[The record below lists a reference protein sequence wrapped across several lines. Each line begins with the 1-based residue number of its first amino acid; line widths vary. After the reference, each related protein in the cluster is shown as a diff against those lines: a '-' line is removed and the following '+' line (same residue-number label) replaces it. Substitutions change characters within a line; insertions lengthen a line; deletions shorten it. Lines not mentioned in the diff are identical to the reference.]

1 MTICIQKKL
10 FNLEKIISDLREN
23 KPNVGAIVSFIGYVR
38 DFNKDINTK
47 KLKHMNLEHYPGMT
61 EKTLINIELNAKS
74 KWSLE
79 DVFIIHRVGKLLP
92 SDPIVAVV
100 VASQH
105 RKNAFE
111 ACEFIIDFLKTDAP
125 FWKKEIS
132 DQDELWVE
140 NRLEDHQKKA
150 SWNIKERLKIS

>member
-1 MTICIQKKL
+1 MTICIQKDL
-10 FNLEKIISDLREN
+10 FNIEKIISNLRKN
-23 KPNVGAIVSFIGYVR
+23 KPSIGAIVSFIGYVR

-47 KLKHMNLEHYPGMT
+47 KLKQMNLEHYPGMT
-61 EKTLINIELNAKS
+61 EKTLIKIELNAKS
-74 KWSLE
+74 RWSLE

-92 SDPIVAVV
+92 TEPIVAVV

-132 DQDELWVE
+132 DHGELWVE
-140 NRLEDHQKKA
+140 NRVDDFQKKA
-150 SWNIKERLKIS
+150 SWNIE

>member
-1 MTICIQKKL
+1 MTICIQKDL
-10 FNLEKIISDLREN
+10 FNIEKIISNLRKN
-23 KPNVGAIVSFIGYVR
+23 KPNIGAIVSFIGYVR

-47 KLKHMNLEHYPGMT
+47 KLKHMELEHYPGMT
-61 EKTLINIELNAKS
+61 EKTLIKIELNAKS
-74 KWSLE
+74 RWSLE

-150 SWNIKERLKIS
+150 SWNIKE

>member
-1 MTICIQKKL
+1 MTIRIQKDL
-10 FNLEKIISDLREN
+10 FNIEKIISNLRKN
-23 KPNVGAIVSFIGYVR
+23 KPSIGAIVSFIGYVR
-38 DFNKDINTK
+38 DFNNDINTK
-47 KLKHMNLEHYPGMT
+47 KLKHMNLEHYPGMC

-150 SWNIKERLKIS
+150 SWNIKE

>member
-1 MTICIQKKL
+1 MTICIQKDL
-10 FNLEKIISDLREN
+10 FNIEKIISNLRKN
-23 KPNVGAIVSFIGYVR
+23 KPSIGAIVSFIGYVR

-47 KLKHMNLEHYPGMT
+47 KLKQMNLEHYPGMT
-61 EKTLINIELNAKS
+61 EKTLIKIELNAKS
-74 KWSLE
+74 RWSLE

-150 SWNIKERLKIS
+150 SWNIKE

>member
-1 MTICIQKKL
+1 MTICIQKDL
-10 FNLEKIISDLREN
+10 FNIEKIISNLRKN
-23 KPNVGAIVSFIGYVR
+23 KPSIGAIVSFIGYVR

-47 KLKHMNLEHYPGMT
+47 KLKQMNLEHYPGMT
-61 EKTLINIELNAKS
+61 EKTLIKIELNAKS
-74 KWSLE
+74 RWSLE

-140 NRLEDHQKKA
+140 NRMEEQQKKA
-150 SWNIKERLKIS
+150 SWNKKD

>member
-1 MTICIQKKL
+1 MTICIQKDL
-10 FNLEKIISDLREN
+10 FNIEKIISNLRKN
-23 KPNVGAIVSFIGYVR
+23 KPSIGAIVSFIGYVR

-47 KLKHMNLEHYPGMT
+47 KLKHMELEHYPGMT
-61 EKTLINIELNAKS
+61 EKTLIKIELNAKS
-74 KWSLE
+74 RWSLE

-92 SDPIVAVV
+92 TDPIVAVV

-150 SWNIKERLKIS
+150 SWNIKE

>member
-1 MTICIQKKL
+1 MTICIQKDL
-10 FNLEKIISDLREN
+10 FNIEKIISNLRKN
-23 KPNVGAIVSFIGYVR
+23 KPSIGAIVSFIGYVR
-38 DFNKDINTK
+38 EFNKDINTK
-47 KLKHMNLEHYPGMT
+47 KLKQMNLEHYPGMT
-61 EKTLINIELNAKS
+61 EKTLIKIELNAKS
-74 KWSLE
+74 RWSLE

-132 DQDELWVE
+132 NHGELWVK
-140 NRLEDHQKKA
+140 NRVEDDKKKA
-150 SWNIKERLKIS
+150 SWDIE

>member
-1 MTICIQKKL
+1 MTICIQKDL
-10 FNLEKIISDLREN
+10 FNIEKIISNLRKN
-23 KPNVGAIVSFIGYVR
+23 KPSIGAIVSFIGYVR

-47 KLKHMNLEHYPGMT
+47 KLKQMNLEHYPGMT
-61 EKTLINIELNAKS
+61 EKTLIKIELNAKS
-74 KWSLE
+74 RWSLE

-92 SDPIVAVV
+92 TEPIVAVV
-100 VASQH
+100 VASEH

-150 SWNIKERLKIS
+150 SWNIKE

>member
-10 FNLEKIISDLREN
+10 FNIEEIISNLREN
-23 KPNVGAIVSFIGYVR
+23 KPTIGAIVSFIGYVR
-38 DFNKDINTK
+38 DFNKDTNIK
-47 KLKHMNLEHYPGMT
+47 KLKQMDLEYYPGMT
-61 EKTLINIELNAKS
+61 EKALSKIELNARS
-74 KWSLE
+74 RWSLE
-79 DVFIIHRVGKLLP
+79 DVYIIHRVGKLLP
-92 SDPIVAVV
+92 KDPIVAVL

-140 NRLEDHQKKA
+140 NRIEDHQKKT
-150 SWNIKERLKIS
+150 SWNIKND

>member
-1 MTICIQKKL
+1 MTICIQKDL
-10 FNLEKIISDLREN
+10 FNIEKIISNLRKN
-23 KPNVGAIVSFIGYVR
+23 KPSIGAIVSFIGYVR

-47 KLKHMNLEHYPGMT
+47 KLKQMNLEHYPGMT
-61 EKTLINIELNAKS
+61 EKTLIKIELNAKS
-74 KWSLE
+74 RWSLE

-140 NRLEDHQKKA
+140 NRLEDHQKIA
-150 SWNIKERLKIS
+150 SWNIKE

>member
-1 MTICIQKKL
+1 MTICIQKDL
-10 FNLEKIISDLREN
+10 FNIEKIISNLRKN
-23 KPNVGAIVSFIGYVR
+23 KPSIGAIVSFIGYVR

-61 EKTLINIELNAKS
+61 EKKLINIELNAKS

-150 SWNIKERLKIS
+150 SWNIKE

>member
-1 MTICIQKKL
+1 MTICIQKDL
-10 FNLEKIISDLREN
+10 FNIEKIISNLRKN
-23 KPNVGAIVSFIGYVR
+23 KPSIGAIVSFIGYVR

-47 KLKHMNLEHYPGMT
+47 KLKQMNLEHYPGMT
-61 EKTLINIELNAKS
+61 EKTLIKIELNAKS
-74 KWSLE
+74 RWSLE

-92 SDPIVAVV
+92 TEPIVAVV

-150 SWNIKERLKIS
+150 SWNIKE